1 MWNGHKVLVQGSR
14 LVNLMYSY
22 YVLLS
27 YVPWFKCVWT
37 RGLCEYV
44 SNMQHSGI
52 CWRGWLI
59 CEWYLLTWISM
70 WHVHDWEPYDMCLA
84 KCHMLYCVNNAWM
97 SCVWTSWN
105 VWSGYWRD
113 DIFMIGWV
121 RYRNVHIE
129 LHSVYSWHTHMC
141 YETMHSFPR
150 INSYHS
156 CKWDCNDFIIYLL
169 LNKSWKG
176 NDLHI

>member
-1 MWNGHKVLVQGSR
+1 MR
-14 LVNLMYSY
+14 
-22 YVLLS
+22 
-27 YVPWFKCVWT
+27 
-37 RGLCEYV
+37 
-44 SNMQHSGI
+44 HSGI

-169 LNKSWKG
+169 LNKSWKRELFTYLKMSLNMWLKG
-176 NDLHI
+176 RARMMAACVITLNNCTGMGRPTCLCDKSRT